1 MLKNINEEN
10 FKGEILD
17 SNKPILVDFYANWCG
32 HCKMLEPVIER
43 IGKTRTDFDIAKI
56 DVDTAQNLAYEYEV
70 QVVPTILIFKQ
81 GKIVNR
87 IEGFLSESEIIE
99 EMSKYI

>member
-32 HCKMLEPVIER
+32 HKMLEPVIER